1 MSTDHGLPGLH
12 LLEGLFGPHLPGV
25 LEEEGGV
32 ERGGHGATHRDA
44 KVRDVANL
52 RAKYI
57 AVLLAVLDLYT
68 VVYPLVRDILLNV
81 CGMFCWLVGPYCS
94 YLLSKQVAPQLT
106 QKTCR
111 TSG

>member
-1 MSTDHGLPGLH
+1 MGPQVLKFIPSILIGLRFDVPLRSLVSTDHGLPGLH

-57 AVLLAVLDLYT
+57 AVLLAILDLYT
-68 VVYPLVRDILLNV
+68 
-81 CGMFCWLVGPYCS
+81 C
-94 YLLSKQVAPQLT
+94 LST
-106 QKTCR
+106 R
-111 TSG
+111 S